1 MQSNN
6 HFRRGPVPES
16 TTGGTVLDVSP
27 GSDRYSGVMSSTT
40 DLPGFISAAET
51 EPSQVRSVDS
61 ATPPATNSA
70 RSSVYLFPPE
80 DDYFRN
86 TQAGA
91 SSVEQRGSD
100 LWDPRSNAGTSSPN
114 TGPLMMS
121 EHRVSPTH
129 MFNGSHGQGSHDLT
143 AATFSPQK
151 DLERRMRDNNVGF
164 PEFVEDS
171 SVLDNLTAEGRR
183 FKQWAAGKLWTLGT
197 KLRGEGSDKDNRS

>member
-1 MQSNN
+1 M
-6 HFRRGPVPES
+6 
-16 TTGGTVLDVSP
+16 LDVSP
-27 GSDRYSGVMSSTT
+27 GSDRYSGVMGAATG
-40 DLPGFISAAET
+40 LPGFISAAET
-51 EPSQVRSVDS
+51 EPSEVRSIES
-61 ATPPATNSA
+61 GTPSGTNSA
-70 RSSVYLFPPE
+70 RSSVYFFPPD

-86 TQAGA
+86 TRDGA
-91 SSVEQRGSD
+91 SSVQQRGSD
-100 LWDPRSNAGTSSPN
+100 QRYPRSNAATASPN
-114 TGPLMMS
+114 TGPPMMS

-197 KLRGEGSDKDNRS
+197 KLRGEGSDRNNRL